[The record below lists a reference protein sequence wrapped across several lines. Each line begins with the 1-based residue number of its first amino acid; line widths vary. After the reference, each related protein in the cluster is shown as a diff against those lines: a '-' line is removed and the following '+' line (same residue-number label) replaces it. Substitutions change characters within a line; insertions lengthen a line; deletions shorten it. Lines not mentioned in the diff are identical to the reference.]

1 MDRIKLFI
9 DTDIGDD
16 IDDLQALTLALVSPE
31 VELVGVT
38 TVWGNTLRRAKL
50 VRKLLEAAGRGDVP
64 VAAGTGAPLLH
75 PGRATTFD
83 GHNLDLGSLE
93 KEPLETPGP
102 LMLAEA
108 FQEDQGTTVLLTLGA
123 LTNVA
128 LALHLDSRL
137 PGKIRR
143 YFMMGGCFGAR
154 AELRNRLEYNIR
166 CDPEAAAVVF
176 STGFDLTIVGLD
188 VTTQVELPRAHLDP
202 LRTSNHPLARL
213 YVSAVEDYLS
223 LHSTNRN
230 IPHDALTLAALLR
243 PELLATEELQV
254 GVELCGDYTRGT
266 TLGAQPPSCDVSGFG
281 PAKVAVRVDAP
292 AFREFYLERLYR
304 LCEE

>member
-137 PGKIRR
+137 PGKTRR

-213 YVSAVEDYLS
+213 YVSAVEDS
-223 LHSTNRN
+223 
-230 IPHDALTLAALLR
+230 ALLR